1 MECFVSRSITRSIRV
16 LRLIKF
22 SKRSL
27 GIGEILGEILARF
40 IIINTYVSMVFYS
53 KRIDEI
59 KFKNF
64 ILEYSYQCKS
74 SRFSQKILR
83 IRRENSFNE
92 G

>member
-53 KRIDEI
+53 KRFDEI
-59 KFKNF
+59 KFK
-64 ILEYSYQCKS
+64 
-74 SRFSQKILR
+74 FS
-83 IRRENSFNE
+83 
-92 G
+92 